1 MLRLKKYA
9 REFRTPERKQKIRK
23 GSEAI
28 RFPFCVGTLSGSVVF
43 GYTFRVFCSKMRKS
57 EVIPMTKNDI
67 SPTVSFDA
75 DQIRRENIRQVLL
88 LVQEA
93 LEERG
98 YNAIN
103 QLAGYLISNDPAYI
117 SSHKNARSIIQS
129 VERHEIIE
137 ELVRFYLEEN
147 GKNKE

>member
-1 MLRLKKYA
+1 MSN
-9 REFRTPERKQKIRK
+9 I
-23 GSEAI
+23 
-28 RFPFCVGTLSGSVVF
+28 
-43 GYTFRVFCSKMRKS
+43 
-57 EVIPMTKNDI
+57 DI

-75 DQIRRENIRQVLL
+75 DKIRRENIRQVLM
-88 LVQEA
+88 LVRSA

-147 GKNKE
+147 NAE

>member
-1 MLRLKKYA
+1 
-9 REFRTPERKQKIRK
+9 
-23 GSEAI
+23 
-28 RFPFCVGTLSGSVVF
+28 
-43 GYTFRVFCSKMRKS
+43 
-57 EVIPMTKNDI
+57 MTKNDI

-147 GKNKE
+147 G

>member
-1 MLRLKKYA
+1 
-9 REFRTPERKQKIRK
+9 
-23 GSEAI
+23 
-28 RFPFCVGTLSGSVVF
+28 
-43 GYTFRVFCSKMRKS
+43 
-57 EVIPMTKNDI
+57 MTKNDI

-75 DQIRRENIRQVLL
+75 DQIRRENIRQALL